1 MPQLAI
7 KAVPAMLALAVL
19 VLVLAAGALMRPEAA
34 AADHARGVDRGLATY
49 APGTRGRPTA
59 HVRLAGRVRVPAR
72 KPHAG
77 KRARKR
83 PLVSRGLRAVRIA
96 NRLTGIPYVW
106 GGASPLSG
114 FDCSGLVQYVYGKLG
129 ISLPHYTVSQY
140 GHGRSVSRSSLRPGD
155 LVFFYGLGH
164 VGIYAG
170 HGKYIHA
177 PRRGSTVRWASL
189 ASNPGYYGA
198 RRILFS

>member
-1 MPQLAI
+1 
-7 KAVPAMLALAVL
+7 MLALAML
-19 VLVLAAGALMRPEAA
+19 VLVLAAGTLMRPEAA
-34 AADHARGVDRGLATY
+34 AADRARGVDMGMGTDSA
-49 APGTRGRPTA
+49 TRGRTTA
-59 HVRLAGRVRVPAR
+59 HARLASRVRVPAR
-72 KPHAG
+72 KRHAG
-77 KRARKR
+77 KRAKKR

-96 NRLTGIPYVW
+96 NHLTGIPYVW
-106 GGASPLSG
+106 GGASPRSG

-140 GHGRSVSRSSLRPGD
+140 RHGRSVSRSSLRPGD

>member
-1 MPQLAI
+1 
-7 KAVPAMLALAVL
+7 MLALAML
-19 VLVLAAGALMRPEAA
+19 VLVLAAGALMLPEPA
-34 AADHARGVDRGLATY
+34 AADRTRGVDRGLATY
-49 APGTRGRPTA
+49 SPATRGRPTA
-59 HVRLAGRVRVPAR
+59 HARLAGRVREPAR

-77 KRARKR
+77 KRAKKR

-106 GGASPLSG
+106 GGASPRSG

-140 GHGRSVSRSSLRPGD
+140 RHGRSVSRSSLRPGD

-189 ASNPGYYGA
+189 ASNTGYYGA
-198 RRILFS
+198 RRILFG

>member
-1 MPQLAI
+1 
-7 KAVPAMLALAVL
+7 MLALAML
-19 VLVLAAGALMRPEAA
+19 VLVLAAGTLMRPEAA
-34 AADHARGVDRGLATY
+34 AADRARGVDMGMGTY
-49 APGTRGRPTA
+49 SATRGKTMA
-59 HVRLAGRVRVPAR
+59 HARLAGRVRVPAR

-77 KRARKR
+77 KRAKKR

-106 GGASPLSG
+106 GGASPRSG

-140 GHGRSVSRSSLRPGD
+140 RQGRSVSRSSLRPGD

-164 VGIYAG
+164 VGIYGG

-189 ASNPGYYGA
+189 ASNLGYYGA
-198 RRILFS
+198 RRIVVS